1 MTDFDRKLGQKIREI
16 RISKGITQRE
26 LAGDKITRN
35 MLSLI
40 ESGNASPSISTL
52 SYLAKRLQTPTG
64 YFFISTDEE
73 EGLFNKFLK
82 IEELKGLFASGDYS
96 GCVALINSMP
106 PSACDDEINYI
117 LAVSELHLSTVY
129 AAEFNMRKAAERLA
143 KADVLSSNS
152 IYCGEQFSLAVEFYS
167 ELYRELCSAEISRVL
182 CSTKVSGDYVPHEMI
197 EYFCVLKLL
206 YQGEESQIN
215 LPRGS
220 YYEKHV
226 TALELYMDGRVT
238 EALKRL
244 NNLAEDSALPYF
256 MQFRVLTDLEN
267 AANVTGDV
275 RIAYIASKRKLEL
288 IEKCKVN

>member
-1 MTDFDRKLGQKIREI
+1 MTDFDRKLGQKIREL
-16 RISKGITQRE
+16 RTSKGITQKE

-52 SYLAKRLQTPTG
+52 SYLAKRLDTPTG
-64 YFFISTDEE
+64 YFFVTTDEE
-73 EGLFNKFLK
+73 DGVYHKLLN
-82 IEELKGLFASGDYS
+82 IDELKAAFELKDYHRCEDIVES
-96 GCVALINSMP
+96 IPQTAY
-106 PSACDDEINYI
+106 DDEISYI
-117 LAVSELHLSTVY
+117 MAVAELNLSVEY
-129 AAEFNMRKAAERLA
+129 AAEFNMRAAAEKLA
-143 KADVLSSNS
+143 RAEVLSSNS
-152 IYCGEQFSLAVEFYS
+152 IYCGKQFSLAVEFYS
-167 ELYRELCSAEISRVL
+167 ELYRELCSTEISHVL
-182 CSTKVSGDYVPHEMI
+182 RSTKVSGDYVPHEI
-197 EYFCVLKLL
+197 IDYFCVMKLL
-206 YQGEESQIN
+206 YQGEDSQIN

-220 YYEKHV
+220 YYEKHA
-226 TALELYMDGRVT
+226 TALELYLDGRVA

-244 NNLAEDSALPYF
+244 NNLAEDSSLPYF